1 MATKAMKK
9 GSKAMKAMKAMK
21 GAAKAMKAMKAA
33 MKVSAK
39 LTKRHVYAGKTTK
52 TRGRLAKSDLMKNK
66 RGKVVSKALSAVA
79 KAKPMDRGLQRSQDD
94 SRHSGLGPCQ
104 EGLALLQQGQLDI
117 HCVQGLQAGAARL
130 QPRSA
135 STMLNC

>member
-1 MATKAMKK
+1 MAMKAMKK

-79 KAKPMDRGLQRSQDD
+79 KQNPWIVACSAAKTILGIRGWAPVKKGSPFYNKASSIYTAHKVCRQAQRVYN
-94 SRHSGLGPCQ
+94 R
-104 EGLALLQQGQLDI
+104 
-117 HCVQGLQAGAARL
+117 AARL
-130 QPRSA
+130 Q
-135 STMLNC
+135 C